1 MTGGTHC
8 ETKEAI
14 TMQGLRQ
21 FELMEDLEPGRSAHA
36 ALLRWDGRR
45 YVRTT
50 EIVELHEFVGIHG
63 SKGDRGFGFLSPDS
77 GHWEAACGLY
87 QQVPQWAHP

>member
-1 MTGGTHC
+1 
-8 ETKEAI
+8 
-14 TMQGLRQ
+14 MQGLRQ
-21 FELMEDLEPGRSAHA
+21 FELIENLEPRSVAKA

-50 EIVELHEFVGIHG
+50 EVVELHEFVGIHG
-63 SKGDRGFGFLSPDS
+63 SKGDRGFAYLSPES
-77 GHWEAACGLY
+77 GYWEAASGLY